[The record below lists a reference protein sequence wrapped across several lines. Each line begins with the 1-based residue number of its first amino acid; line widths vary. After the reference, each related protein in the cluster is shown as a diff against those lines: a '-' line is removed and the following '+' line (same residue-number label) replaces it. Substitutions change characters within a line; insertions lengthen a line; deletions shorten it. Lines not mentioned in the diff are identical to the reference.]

1 MKNLL
6 FGFVAIL
13 LSIHVSAQ
21 DPISDVFEQYAGK
34 EGFTTVNITG
44 EMLKMLLETGKGCDH
59 HKDLST
65 RIDEI
70 RILVQEEEL
79 ETDADFHELV
89 YDKINRNDYKELM
102 TVRESDEKV
111 NILAKENQGIIT
123 DFLLVVSGDENVLIS
138 ISGNIVLNEL
148 DDLSESVDMEG
159 FEMLKMLEAH
169 HN

>member
-1 MKNLL
+1 MKKLV
-6 FGFVAIL
+6 FGFVVIV

-21 DPISDVFEQYAGK
+21 DPVQDVFNRYAGK

-44 EMLKMLLETGKGCDH
+44 EMLKMLFEIDKGCNHRHDH
-59 HKDLST
+59 ST
-65 RIDEI
+65 RINEI
-70 RILVQEEEL
+70 RILAQEEGF
-79 ETDADFHELV
+79 ETDVDFHELI
-89 YDKINRNDYKELM
+89 YDKINRNEYKELM

-138 ISGNIVLNEL
+138 IKGNIVLNEL
-148 DDLSESVDMEG
+148 DDLSESFDMKG

-169 HN
+169 NN